1 MFIYKNVPNILTT
14 IRIIII
20 PTIIFSFY
28 FGDSA
33 INRQISGLLFL
44 IAIIT
49 DFLDGYVARKYNS
62 ESNLGRILDPM
73 ADKILVS
80 SVFLILVKFN
90 IANEIAVILIIAREF
105 LISGIREFMSQ
116 YNFELPVSKI
126 SKIKTFVQMTA
137 VFVLLVG
144 NKGSGLMF
152 FDELGSLL
160 LWIAVFLTI
169 FSGLGYIRVTLNYL
183 KKLDNN

>member
-1 MFIYKNVPNILTT
+1 M
-14 IRIIII
+14 II
-20 PTIIFSFY
+20 PSIIVSFY
-28 FGDSA
+28 LGDTSF
-33 INRQISGLLFL
+33 NRQISGFLFL
-44 IAIIT
+44 VAIIT

-80 SVFLILVKFN
+80 SLFLVLVKFD
-90 IANEIAVILIIAREF
+90 IANEIAVILIITREF

-116 YNFELPVSKI
+116 YNFTLPVSKI

-144 NKGSGLMF
+144 NKGSGMMF
-152 FDELGSLL
+152 FDEVGNIL
-160 LWIAVFLTI
+160 LWIAVSLTI
-169 FSGLGYIRVTLNYL
+169 FSGLEYIRITLNYL
-183 KKLDNN
+183 KNLDNN